1 MAPKKSSKPKV
12 DDAAISEKDREAAV
26 TSRRLQ
32 EAALHAGVSAENP
45 NLPHPPHASQ
55 AQFLAHSCYSTA
67 PNGTTS
73 PPSSLILLM
82 SIYIRSQPTLDRTV
96 CPYNAS

>member
-12 DDAAISEKDREAAV
+12 DDAAISGKDREAAV

-45 NLPHPPHASQ
+45 NLPHLAHALQ
-55 AQFLAHSCYSTA
+55 AQFPAHSCHNTA
-67 PNGTTS
+67 PHNTTS
-73 PPSSLILLM
+73 PTSSLILLE
-82 SIYIRSQPTLDRTV
+82 SVYILS
-96 CPYNAS
+96 